1 LRGNQDPERASL
13 SFDQLGTYG
22 PYGQSDRRQFVGYF
36 GLGALAL
43 AFGPLATQP
52 STRTRDVS
60 GFSNYPFSLGVAS
73 GDPLRDSVVLWTRLA
88 PEPLA
93 SLGGMDQHRVPVQ
106 WQVAEDPRFRRVVRD
121 GTATARPEYVHSVHV
136 DVRGLRPDREY
147 YYRFRAGNEI
157 SPTGRTKTA
166 PSASAFVNDFKFAMV
181 SCQAWFDGYYT
192 AYRHLAEEDLDVIL
206 HLGDYLYE
214 YGVGTNGGRPDA
226 TLPDKY
232 FSPTVYLSEYRDRY
246 ALYKLDP
253 DLQAAHAAAPWIL
266 TWDDHEVVDNYANL
280 AHPSAPPDD
289 FLVRRA
295 NAYRAYWE
303 HMPLRPLEPVG
314 PDMPIYRRFTFGQLL
329 EFSVLDTRQY
339 RSDQGCGDGQRTDCV
354 DRLDPAR
361 TLLGDQQESW
371 LLDGLGQSRTT
382 WNVLAQQI
390 MLSQIDFSN
399 TLPGQQFSMD
409 LWDGYKP
416 AKERVLTGLVERQV
430 RNPIVLSGD
439 FHRSM
444 AANVKQNFDDPASPT
459 IATEFLGSSI
469 SSGLDGADMDE
480 FGTQFLAANDH
491 IKFYNGQR
499 GYVRFSVTPE
509 TWNADYRVV
518 PYVRQRGSEVFTR
531 ASFAVQAGVP
541 GLQNTGENPVRGLS
555 YASADEVDPPEPLKE
570 PEQ

>member
-1 LRGNQDPERASL
+1 MRGNHDLERASL
-13 SFDQLGTYG
+13 SIDQLGPYG
-22 PYGQSDRRQFVGYF
+22 PYGQQDRRQFVGYF

-43 AFGPLATQP
+43 ALGPLATQP
-52 STRTRDVS
+52 STRTREVTS
-60 GFSNYPFSLGVAS
+60 FSNYPFSLGVAS
-73 GDPLRDSVVLWTRLA
+73 GDPLPDSVVLWTRLA

-93 SLGGMDQHRVPVQ
+93 SLGGMDQVRVPVP
-106 WQVAEDPRFRRVVRD
+106 WQVAEDPQFRRVVRS
-121 GTATARPEYVHSVHV
+121 GTATAKPEYVHSVHV
-136 DVRGLRPDREY
+136 DVRGLRPGREY
-147 YYRFRAGNEI
+147 YYRFKAGNQI
-157 SPTGRTKTA
+157 SPVGRTKTA
-166 PSASAFVNDFKFAMV
+166 PATWQVLDDFRFAMV

-192 AYRHLAEEDLDVIL
+192 AYGHLAEEDVDVVL

-280 AHPSAPPDD
+280 AHPSATPED

-314 PDMPIYRRFTFGQLL
+314 PDMPIYRRFTFGRLL

-339 RSDQGCGDGQRTDCV
+339 RSDQACGDGLRTDCV

-361 TLLGDQQESW
+361 TLLGDPQEAW
-371 LLDGLGQSRTT
+371 LMDGLAQSRTT

-390 MLSQIDFSN
+390 MLSQVDFN
-399 TLPGQQFSMD
+399 TNAGLALSMD
-409 LWDGYKP
+409 LWDGYTP
-416 AKERVLTGLVERQV
+416 ARDRVLAGLVERQV

-459 IATEFLGSSI
+459 IATEFLGTSI
-469 SSGLDGADMDE
+469 SSGMDGADMDE

-518 PYVRQRGSEVFTR
+518 PYVRQRGAEVFTR
-531 ASFAVQAGVP
+531 ASLVVEAGVP
-541 GLQNTGENPVRGLS
+541 GLQDVSENAARGLA
-555 YASADEVDPPEPLKE
+555 YASADEVEPPEPLKE